1 MEKSLRNRVF
11 SASLT
16 LAACAFAGPALADC
30 SSLPNQAAL
39 KAALTAS
46 ITPAGGAN
54 GGLGFNSWA
63 TIVANDGIVCAVAF
77 SGANSASQFL
87 GSRVNS
93 AQKANTAN
101 DFSVGLGGPPAGALF
116 PTGLALST
124 ANLFSDAQPGGGLFG
139 LEATNLLNTPAAYG
153 DLGIPGL
160 NPIDARTYGT
170 PADPMVGHRIGGISV
185 LGGGLALF
193 RGGVKV
199 GAVGASG
206 DTACTDHMVAWRTR
220 NKLGLDQFQGVA
232 GPLSGVDPGHPD
244 NIIFDIVPNP
254 AGGVGN
260 SPSGF
265 GHPTC
270 LNNPSA
276 TAVNGLPA
284 VH

>member
-1 MEKSLRNRVF
+1 MTFHRLISSACIGAALSL
-11 SASLT
+11 
-16 LAACAFAGPALADC
+16 LAAPAFADC

-39 KAALTAS
+39 KAAVTAA

-63 TIVANDGIVCAVAF
+63 TIVSNEGVVCAVAF
-77 SGANSASQFL
+77 SGANNTSEFL

-101 DFSVGLGGPPAGALF
+101 DFSLGLHSTPAGSLF

-124 ANLFSDAQPGGGLFG
+124 ANLFSDTQPGGGLYG
-139 LEATNLLNTPAAYG
+139 LEDTNLLNTPAAYG
-153 DLGIPGL
+153 DLGIPGF
-160 NPIDARTYGT
+160 PAASAQTFGT
-170 PADPMVGHRIGGISV
+170 TSDPMVGHRIGGISV

-199 GAVGASG
+199 GAVGTSG

-220 NKLGLDQFQGVA
+220 NNLGLDQFQGVA
-232 GPLSGVDPGHPD
+232 GPLSGVDNAHPD

-254 AGGVGN
+254 AGGVGV

-265 GHPTC
+265 GHPQC
-270 LNNPSA
+270 LNNP
-276 TAVNGLPA
+276 TAAAVAGLPA

>member
-1 MEKSLRNRVF
+1 MKLRIAMR
-11 SASLT
+11 AAGLGAGLCL
-16 LAACAFAGPALADC
+16 LAAPAFADC
-30 SSLPNQAAL
+30 ASLPNQASL
-39 KAALTAS
+39 KAALSAS
-46 ITPAGGAN
+46 ITPAAGAN

-63 TIVANDGIVCAVAF
+63 TIVSSDGIVCAVAY
-77 SGANSASQFL
+77 SGASVTSQFL

-101 DFSVGLGGPPAGALF
+101 DFSLGLHSTPSGALF
-116 PTGLALST
+116 PSGLALFT

-160 NPIDARTYGT
+160 PPVSAQSFGT
-170 PADPMVGHRIGGISV
+170 PFDPMVGHRIGGISV
-185 LGGGLALF
+185 IGGGLALF
-193 RGGVKV
+193 KNGVKV
-199 GAVGASG
+199 GGLGASG

-220 NKLGLDQFQGVA
+220 AALNLDQFQGVA
-232 GPLSGVDPGHPD
+232 GPLTGFDNAHPD
-244 NIIFDIVPNP
+244 NIIFDIVANP
-254 AGGVGN
+254 AGGVGI

-265 GHPTC
+265 GHPQC

-276 TAVNGLPA
+276 AAVAGLPA